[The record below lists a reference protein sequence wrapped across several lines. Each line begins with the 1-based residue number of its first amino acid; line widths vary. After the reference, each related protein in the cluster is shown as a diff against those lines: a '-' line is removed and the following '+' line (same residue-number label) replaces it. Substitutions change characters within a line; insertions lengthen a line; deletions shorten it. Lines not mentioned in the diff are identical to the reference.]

1 MSNTKTQ
8 KLIWHTER
16 RRVDDLVPYEK
27 NPRKISDEQLDAL
40 KRSLKKFNLVELP
53 AIDVDNTVLA
63 GHQRLK
69 VLQLLGRGQEEI
81 ECRIPNRKLSEKE
94 FKAYLL
100 TSNAVRADWDYE
112 ILRSFDSDLLLTI
125 GFNEDELSHVFDN
138 LLETEDDGFNVEKA
152 LARIKKPAVRLG
164 DLYQL
169 GSHRLLC
176 ADSQDPAAIRKLVGK
191 ERIDLID
198 FDPPFNIEWDY
209 KGTRGQYGGT
219 YQDNKTDAEY
229 RSFLKALIHN
239 SLAVAKENVH
249 CFVWC
254 DQNSIGLVQSLYE
267 ELGISRKRVCT
278 WVKNNQ
284 NPTPQV
290 AFNKATE
297 SCVYGVRGKTRLSNK
312 VLNLNEIANKEVG
325 SGARTIDDIVDLF
338 DIWLAKRIPGSD
350 YEHPTQKPIT
360 LHEKA
365 LRRCSRPGDA
375 VLDVC
380 GGSGSLLV
388 ACEQMKRRA
397 FLSEVDPIFATLII
411 KRYETLTN
419 KKAKK
424 VN

>member
-1 MSNTKTQ
+1 MTKQ
-8 KLIWHTER
+8 KLEWHTES
-16 RRVDDLVPYEK
+16 RRVDDLIPYEK
-27 NPRKISDEQLDAL
+27 NPRKISDEQINAL
-40 KRSLKKFNLVELP
+40 KRSFKRFNLVELP
-53 AIDVDNTVLA
+53 AIDADNRIIA

-69 VLQLLGRGQEEI
+69 VLQLLGRGQEEV
-81 ECRIPNRKLSEKE
+81 ECRMPNRELSEKE
-94 FKAYLL
+94 YKAYLL

-112 ILRSFDSDLLLTI
+112 ILRTFDTDLLLSI

-138 LLETEDDGFNVEKA
+138 LLETEDDGFNVEKE
-152 LARIKKPAVRLG
+152 LARIKKPTVNLG

-169 GSHRLLC
+169 GHHRLIC
-176 ADSQDPAAIRKLVGK
+176 SDSQDPDAIRKLVGN

-198 FDPPFNIEWDY
+198 FDPPYNISLKYE
-209 KGTRGQYGGT
+209 GTKGQYGGT

-229 RSFLKALIHN
+229 SKFLKALLQN
-239 SLAVAKENVH
+239 SLAVAKENTH

-254 DQNSIGLVQSLYE
+254 DQNYIGLVQSLYD
-267 ELGISRKRVCT
+267 ELGVSRKRVCT
-278 WVKNNQ
+278 WIKNNQ

-290 AFNKATE
+290 AFNKAPE
-297 SCVYGVRGKTRLSNK
+297 NCVYGVRGKPYLSNR
-312 VLNLNEIANKEVG
+312 VLNLNEIANKEVN

-338 DIWLAKRIPGSD
+338 EVWLAKRIPGSE
-350 YEHPTQKPIT
+350 YEHPTQKPVT

-375 VLDVC
+375 ILDVC

-397 FLSEVDPIFATLII
+397 FLSEVDPIFATLILN
-411 KRYETLTN
+411 RYEKTSG

-424 VN
+424 LN